1 MKEGLAFADE
11 RAANP
16 LDESLFLLERVPA
29 KKAVGFIGLYNDRT
43 LLEGSVG
50 QEDVMVGALHLLR
63 RFVR

>member
-1 MKEGLAFADE
+1 MFVDMA
-11 RAANP
+11 RAADP
-16 LDESLFLLERVPA
+16 FDESLFLLERIPA
-29 KKAVGFIGLYNDRT
+29 KEAAGFIDIHHDWA